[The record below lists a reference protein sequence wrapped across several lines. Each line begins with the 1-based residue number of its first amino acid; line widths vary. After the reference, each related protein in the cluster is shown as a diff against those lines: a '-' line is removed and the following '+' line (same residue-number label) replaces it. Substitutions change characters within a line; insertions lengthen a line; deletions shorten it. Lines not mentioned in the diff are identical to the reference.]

1 MDLSKRV
8 KGESN
13 REVRAMAPV
22 EEEQEERRTDKP
34 ARKTKFC
41 MFHLQGVCLFG
52 SECAFAH
59 SVDELQHGPDPSQT
73 RKDPESEEDAP
84 PVDTSYKKK
93 LCMWYERGRCR
104 KGEQCR
110 FAHGA
115 DELRR
120 YGDSRPVTGAER
132 AVAKDADLQGLPPAP
147 GLPPSPA
154 PPLARE
160 GNTTQRRNVNVK
172 PSAGTSRAGRP
183 RDGPIPTVPSGPVPA
198 YAERSH
204 PRQPA
209 AIPGGSPAMVPGGSP
224 AMVPR
229 GAPGLEAA
237 HRYEPMFVHTAT
249 PPTLMP
255 IAPLPPPPGL
265 MPQMAPQQ
273 FPEVE
278 QQARYN
284 GHVSAAMTG
293 GTGSLVEGLRGLEEA
308 PVEELRREWQ
318 MMEQMQRASE
328 AAALPTKGMG
338 AAYADWTPGQV
349 SQNLENLERL
359 NGNIKYLLQLQAEM
373 QLHDPTLVGA

>member
-1 MDLSKRV
+1 VPKEVCDFLWQKEDRKMTLTKRV
-8 KGESN
+8 QGESN

-59 SVDELQHGPDPSQT
+59 SVDELQHSPDPSQT
-73 RKDPESEEDAP
+73 RKDSESEEEAP
-84 PVDTSYKKK
+84 PVDTPYKKK
-93 LCMWYERGRCR
+93 LCMWHERGRCR

-115 DELRR
+115 EELRR
-120 YGDSRPVTGAER
+120 NGDSRPVTGAES
-132 AVAKDADLQGLPPAP
+132 AVAKNAALQGLPTA
-147 GLPPSPA
+147 PA
-154 PPLARE
+154 PPVARE
-160 GNTTQRRNVNVK
+160 GNTTQRRNVK
-172 PSAGTSRAGRP
+172 PSAGTGRA
-183 RDGPIPTVPSGPVPA
+183 INSGGAVPA
-198 YAERSH
+198 AYVERRSVNSLNS
-204 PRQPA
+204 PA
-209 AIPGGSPAMVPGGSP
+209 AIHGVPAT
-224 AMVPR
+224 VPR
-229 GAPGLEAA
+229 AVMGALCLEAA
-237 HRYEPMFVHTAT
+237 HRYEPMFVHTAKT
-249 PPTLMP
+249 MT
-255 IAPLPPPPGL
+255 PLPPPPGF
-265 MPQMAPQQ
+265 MPQMAPQPV
-273 FPEVE
+273 PEVE

-328 AAALPTKGMG
+328 AAAFPTKGMG
-338 AAYADWTPGQV
+338 VAHADWTPGAV
-349 SQNLENLERL
+349 SQNLEML

-373 QLHDPTLVGA
+373 QLHDPKLVGA